1 MTLFKKNRFFKN
13 GRIAMLIFCSL
24 LQINLHAQDL
34 NFSQYFNAPLLVN
47 PANTGFIPDNDYRI
61 GGNYRNQWSSVGTG
75 YKTMGVWGDTKLF
88 GNRFENGW
96 LGIGGSILK
105 DVAGSGS
112 LSSTSAHISVAYH
125 QMLGY
130 KSLLSAGFSAGIVAK
145 RIDLSKL
152 NFDNQ
157 WNGQFFDISIPS
169 NEPFAYSQ
177 AGYMDLKM
185 GLNYSLFASE
195 NAYFNA
201 GFSIMHLNRPK
212 ETFFASSVT
221 NNQLDMRYTFF
232 ANASI
237 KVQNI
242 WIVNPNIYFSN
253 MGNAKELVLGV
264 NANRDLSGD
273 GAQQLILGLYY
284 RNTDAAIPMVGYQIN
299 DLKFTVNYDAT
310 ISTLKTLN
318 GGRGAYE
325 LSIVKQGLFPSS
337 AGKSV
342 KCPTVRF

>member
-1 MTLFKKNRFFKN
+1 MTLFKENNFFIKYSFCV
-13 GRIAMLIFCSL
+13 LFFCSFV
-24 LQINLHAQDL
+24 QANLYAQDL

-112 LSSTSAHISVAYH
+112 LSSTSAHVSVAYH

-145 RIDLSKL
+145 RIDISKL

-157 WNGQFFDISIPS
+157 WNGQFFDITIPS

-177 AGYMDLKM
+177 AGYLDLKM

-201 GFSIMHLNRPK
+201 GLSIMHLNRPQ
-212 ETFFASSVT
+212 ESFFASSVT

-284 RNTDAAIPMVGYQIN
+284 RNNDAAIPMVGYQIN
-299 DLKFTVNYDAT
+299 DLKITVNYDAT